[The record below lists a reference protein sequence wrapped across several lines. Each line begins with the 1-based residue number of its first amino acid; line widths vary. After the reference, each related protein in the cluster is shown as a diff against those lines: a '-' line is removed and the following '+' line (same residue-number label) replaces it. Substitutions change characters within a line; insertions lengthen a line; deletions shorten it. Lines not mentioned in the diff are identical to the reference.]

1 MDRCPWYALSMA
13 SARVAPLTDC
23 IASSPKPTSSGSCSS
38 WACRHPRAGCPTR
51 CPRRRLDP
59 ARAAAPS
66 PPATRRARARHTRR
80 AGHRG
85 ATRRARARRCP
96 PRAEPAR
103 PAAPRPALVQPRT
116 SARSCPPPRKGE
128 STSDSTS
135 SDLVVVRRQQHGS
148 SSKRHARHGAKRRG
162 VRVPELEAAPRCA
175 RVRVRAPVVTHR
187 VVRTLLLPSY
197 AGASRVLS
205 ARHGP
210 AGAPRTDET
219 RET

>member
-23 IASSPKPTSSGSCSS
+23 IASSPKPISSGSCSS

-66 PPATRRARARHTRR
+66 PPATRRARAR
-80 AGHRG
+80 
-85 ATRRARARRCP
+85 RCP

-103 PAAPRPALVQPRT
+103 PAAPRPAPVQPRT

-187 VVRTLLLPSY
+187 VVRTLLLPRY
-197 AGASRVLS
+197 AGAL
-205 ARHGP
+205 P
-210 AGAPRTDET
+210 AYRPRTGRVPRDE
-219 RET
+219 RRR

>member
-23 IASSPKPTSSGSCSS
+23 IASSPKPISSGSCSS

-103 PAAPRPALVQPRT
+103 PAAPRPAPVQPRT

-148 SSKRHARHGAKRRG
+148 SSKRRG
-162 VRVPELEAAPRCA
+162 VRVPELERQLSHTGWFA
-175 RVRVRAPVVTHR
+175 RSYYRV
-187 VVRTLLLPSY
+187 
-197 AGASRVLS
+197 
-205 ARHGP
+205 
-210 AGAPRTDET
+210 T
-219 RET
+219 RELPAYRAHGAHGTGRITRTRRT